1 MKEKSRMRIESKV
14 VGRYL
19 VVKVLEPR
27 LGADRAVNFKEAMWK
42 FVDQGQKSLVLDLSS
57 VEFID
62 STGLGAIL
70 SVLKRMGTDGELLVS
85 GASDAVDSMFKLTRM
100 NRIFRMFS
108 TVDDAISA
116 PV

>member
-1 MKEKSRMRIESKV
+1 
-14 VGRYL
+14 
-19 VVKVLEPR
+19 
-27 LGADRAVNFKEAMWK
+27 
-42 FVDQGQKSLVLDLSS
+42 
-57 VEFID
+57 
-62 STGLGAIL
+62 
-70 SVLKRMGTDGELLVS
+70 MGTDGELLVS